1 MFRKRVEA
9 LAIQKYEDLIVWQ
22 KAIDL
27 VVEVYK
33 LVSLLPSDE
42 LYALSNQMKRSAV
55 SIPSNIAEGQ
65 ERGTAKDFAKFLYI
79 AKGSKA
85 ELETQLLICTRLEYL
100 SQEQTVTAKG
110 LLMEVGKMLNAL
122 IHKLNSSH

>member
-1 MFRKRVEA
+1 VKS

-33 LVSLLPSDE
+33 LVNLLPSE
-42 LYALSNQMKRSAV
+42 EMYALSNQMKRSAV

-65 ERGTAKDFAKFLYI
+65 ERNTTKDFVKFLFI

-85 ELETQLLICTRLEYL
+85 ELETQLLICNRLEYL
-100 SQEQTVTAKG
+100 TQSQIVSAQS
-110 LLMEVGKMLNAL
+110 LLAEIGKMLNAL